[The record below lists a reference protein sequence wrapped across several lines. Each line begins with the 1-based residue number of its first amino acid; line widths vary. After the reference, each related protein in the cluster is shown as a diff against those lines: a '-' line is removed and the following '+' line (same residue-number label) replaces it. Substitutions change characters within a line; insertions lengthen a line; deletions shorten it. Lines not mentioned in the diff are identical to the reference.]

1 MKWLWPQSL
10 TGRLVIILVIGM
22 LAAQI
27 LTGTIWYDMRYGKA
41 LEMPTR
47 LAASELATH
56 VRIIEA
62 LPLTERAGVIEKLN
76 REEFRLSVIAPPPL
90 DNARVDSRRNAIE
103 LLFKNVLK
111 QELGKELHAHVL
123 KVDLQKE
130 DVQKESE
137 TESEALTLFSEQY
150 PSGHFLVQLEL
161 SDGTWLQ
168 ADMYEGQAGMDMSP
182 LTALYDY
189 LMRIYVLRIVAIVLI
204 ALFVVRLVMQP
215 LKKLARAAEQ
225 LGENI
230 HSAPLAVVGPREV
243 RQAAQAFNA
252 MQARLIDNMAE
263 RTRFLA
269 AVSHDLRSPITRL
282 KLRTELLSEPELQQK
297 FRKDLDEMEAMVTA
311 TLHFVRHIDIDE
323 NRHNVDIN
331 TLLASLQIDAEEVGA
346 KVTISGKAEPI
357 SAYARSLR
365 RCLQNLLENAIRY
378 GSEAHIEVIDT
389 AHSLR
394 ILIRDRGP
402 GIPADLLESVLQ
414 PFVRVE
420 TSRNSSSGGFGL
432 GLSIA
437 HTVALAHNGTLT
449 LRNHA
454 AGGLEAELDLP
465 RKNTGAA

>member
-62 LPLTERAGVIEKLN
+62 MPPGERDALIAKLSN
-76 REEFRLSVIAPPPL
+76 EEFRLSTIEPPAK
-90 DNARVDSRRNAIE
+90 DNAELDSRRNAIE

-111 QELGKELHAHVL
+111 QELGKELHTHVL

-130 DVQKESE
+130 DGADG
-137 TESEALTLFSEQY
+137 EALTLFKEQY

-168 ADMYEGQAGMDMSP
+168 ADMHEGQAGMDMSP

-189 LMRIYVLRIVAIVLI
+189 LMRIYVLRIAIIILI

-215 LKKLARAAEQ
+215 LRNLARAAEQ

-230 HSAPLAVVGPREV
+230 HSAPLAVEGPREV

-282 KLRTELLSEPELQQK
+282 KLRTEMLSEPELQQK

-331 TLLASLQIDAEEVGA
+331 TLLDSLKIDAEEVGA
-346 KVTISGKAEPI
+346 KVSISGKAEPI

-365 RCLQNLLENAIRY
+365 RALQNLLENAIRY
-378 GSEAHIEVIDT
+378 GDEARIEVRDSE
-389 AHSLR
+389 HSLR

-402 GIPADLLESVLQ
+402 GIPEELLASVLQ

-420 TSRNSSSGGFGL
+420 ESRNSSSGGFGL

-437 HTVALAHNGTLT
+437 HTVALAHNGSLV
-449 LRNHA
+449 LRNHPD
-454 AGGLEAELDLP
+454 GGLEAELMLP
-465 RKNTGAA
+465 RKNTGAAETAP